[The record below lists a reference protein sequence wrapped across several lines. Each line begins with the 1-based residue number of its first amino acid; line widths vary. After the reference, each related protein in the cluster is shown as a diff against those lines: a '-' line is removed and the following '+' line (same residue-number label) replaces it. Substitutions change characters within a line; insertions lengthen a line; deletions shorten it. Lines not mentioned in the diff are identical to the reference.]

1 MGALSVT
8 PNAKYQEP
16 FAPLLPGIKVGKMNE
31 STDEELAQLIHED
44 TAGIILEPIQGEG
57 GVWEADVEWLTRVV
71 KRAREVGAVVVF
83 DEIQCGLFRTGS
95 MWAHSKYPIEC
106 Q

>member
-8 PNAKYQEP
+8 PNVKYQEP

-31 STDEELAQLIHED
+31 DEDALKELINED

-57 GVWEADVEWLTRVV
+57 GVWEADVEWLRKVV
-71 KRAREVGAVVVF
+71 TRAREVGAVVIF
-83 DEIQCGLFRTGS
+83 DEIQCGLFRTGT
-95 MWAHSKYPIEC
+95 MWAHSKYPEDC